1 MSVTDGMGNP
11 NRGHALAVDRVRH
24 TYGQGQAA
32 FEALRAMGMEV
43 ERPEGWSEHLSRSFN

>member
-1 MSVTDGMGNP
+1 MSGTDGRGNP

-32 FEALRAMGMEV
+32 FEALG
-43 ERPEGWSEHLSRSFN
+43 

>member
-32 FEALRAMGMEV
+32 FEALGEIGEIESGWISV
-43 ERPEGWSEHLSRSFN
+43 EGGR